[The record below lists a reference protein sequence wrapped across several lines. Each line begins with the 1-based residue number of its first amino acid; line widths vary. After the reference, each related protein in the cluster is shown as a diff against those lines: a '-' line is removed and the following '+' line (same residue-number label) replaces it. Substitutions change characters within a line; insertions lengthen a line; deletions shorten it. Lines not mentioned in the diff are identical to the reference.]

1 VTDKTMGRF
10 LQLPHQSGYWWINA
24 LSEDVDL
31 SWISALTRNYALA
44 RRRIAQACARAGRDP
59 SSVILVAVT
68 KLASVDQM
76 VEIARLGVLDLG
88 ENRVQTLETHR
99 KEFTER
105 SAAAGVDPGTVRW
118 HMIGHLQRN
127 KVKQVL
133 PLVETIQS
141 VDSLR
146 LAQEIST
153 TAGGLGRTVPILM
166 EVNAGQE
173 PQKYGFALEEAVV
186 AAAQIAQLPAIQV
199 CGLMSMAPLT
209 DDTDRIRQAFVRTR
223 ELFGQIRSAGA
234 VGESFV
240 HLSMGMT
247 SDFEIAIEEG
257 ATIVRIGSLLF
268 TEGASA

>member
-1 VTDKTMGRF
+1 MD
-10 LQLPHQSGYWWINA
+10 QL
-24 LSEDVDL
+24 
-31 SWISALTRNYALA
+31 
-44 RRRIAQACARAGRDP
+44 
-59 SSVILVAVT
+59 
-68 KLASVDQM
+68 
-76 VEIARLGVLDLG
+76 VEIARLGVVDLG
-88 ENRVQTLETHR
+88 ENRVQTLEAHR
-99 KEFTER
+99 REFAER
-105 SAAAGVDPGTVRW
+105 AAAAGVDPGTVRW

-133 PLVETIQS
+133 PMVETIQS

-153 TAGGLGRTVPILM
+153 TAGALGRTVPILM
-166 EVNAGQE
+166 EINAGQE
-173 PQKYGFALEEAVV
+173 AQKYGFALEEAV
-186 AAAQIAQLPAIQV
+186 AAAGEIGRLPAIRL

-209 DDTDRIRQAFVRTR
+209 EDTGRIRQAFGRTR
-223 ELFGQIRSAGA
+223 ELFGQIRARAGGA

-268 TEGASA
+268 AEGAAA